1 MKRLQKYFLRLFVL
15 FTLVSLSKYG
25 YAQCNDVTISATTV
39 VSTCQQNGE
48 IHVTLSG
55 PDVGNLRLSDA
66 EYSLEGT
73 TPRMWAQAPGGIL
86 TNVGAGSYIVKVR
99 AFCNSEGDWVVLRD
113 SATATVTST
122 YTVPNYYI
130 TSVNIRNSLPC
141 IGTGIVPV
149 TISGGRAPYTINIVS
164 APGTYT
170 GSTTRTATSATT
182 FNVDSLTA
190 GSYVF
195 SITDN
200 CGYNL
205 TLAPVTVGEVD
216 LTTSQAKRA
225 YYQYAIPTEINS
237 TPRCDSV
244 YLRSSFSSSS
254 YGDYYYYFY
263 AHPEYF
269 EYTLLLNGTG
279 VKNYQSFRSYPYY
292 VGYKLPDGYTL
303 RSFRE
308 NNCYITPWIRVKGTT
323 CEFKLDSVRF
333 RSPSA
338 RSPVWTTCSV
348 LSHYPWTDYDGLFC
362 YPYQYRIIQVSGT
375 DTTVIQPWKG
385 PVNNSVTQYDTIP
398 QSTGLM
404 IQYQDNEGVKWITT
418 VPNKIYVSITS
429 TGSSACMSDLHGDTL
444 GTSIQI
450 YRSSAT
456 FPAGTRFRFLS
467 GPLAPTDLDVTITSL
482 QSDFYPYST
491 SNANHSNQSSP
502 YPYIP
507 LGQYQFEVTMPGC
520 TPDTVSIT
528 PNLYYIKNHF
538 AYTVENDTC
547 NGLWVTPTAGQL
559 AYKYLSSGNVIDNN
573 TSTYFSI
580 ETAPSGVTYDKTAVT
595 LGGRL
600 FLPASGRYVLKMTSS
615 MSTNSNSYCAKER
628 DTIDYVKQPL
638 QLDNAY
644 TIAYV
649 CQGAST
655 GYIRVRAKNGSGH
668 YTYELYPQ
676 GGGGTPI
683 QTNTTG
689 IFYYGTAGTTYT
701 IKVHDNGCGTNFPQD
716 IEMLDL
722 ASAHIAYSGEP
733 DNNFCANATL
743 QLKCITLGE
752 TTYHWTGPGGWTS
765 NLQNPTIPPPWTPGT
780 YTVSV
785 TPESCGSAMS
795 ESVTI
800 GVSPTYDLRD
810 TVRLCYRDL
819 PFTYRNDTTFAAG
832 TTTGT
837 YVLHRFTT
845 HGCDSVTRLRLE
857 VSTTVPNLVITN
869 PAPVSIPNTT
879 NLTLPAVTAGS
890 TNVAALN
897 YYANATCTTPLATP
911 TAAPAGIY
919 YIVATA
925 AGGCTDTAQVI
936 VNLLSDD
943 TQTVQEYRSVEINV
957 LSNDSVPTGYYTT
970 LNLFNNIVTQPV
982 AGTLTVSGTGSNSR
996 FVYTNNGTAGLTAN
1010 IDSFKY
1016 TSSVYNVATST
1027 YVTRT
1032 STVYIYVLQDIN
1044 KASVC
1049 SGSNHTVSL
1058 VNKPA
1063 GVTFTWYQTQTTPT
1077 VLQTGATRTLSAVT
1091 ADQVFWIQPAI
1102 AGATA
1107 PYNLAGGFPR
1117 GEFTVWVAN
1126 KSGLDKMR
1134 WTGWEDKNWHNPRN
1148 WTGVH
1153 TSGYEYPVSWEPV
1166 KCVDVVIPADAPHFP
1181 ELMQAAAT
1189 PSFQCRDIEML
1200 DRAMLKNPHVL
1211 DYDNAK
1217 VTLLPGASERDRFV
1231 MWSAPL
1237 KSVYSGDYH
1246 FKTGG
1251 TPNWGDVYMNFFER
1265 ANPAGGSKQG
1275 NQFTQT
1281 FGEPHVLLDLGTAFN
1296 VKVVST
1302 TRSKDVPFTFP
1313 QSITTYTGADN
1324 VPHTVTRTNSTK
1336 FITHGVALA
1345 ADSTFSLKVDNDVSG
1360 YSVIQVVNPYLA
1372 YLNISQFLA
1381 SNSSNLQ
1388 GGYLIWNGNVNNG
1401 LTAIIPS
1408 TNGNRYIYSA
1418 PTFGTPTSAELIPP
1432 LQSFFVQKRS
1442 PYNIINNVKMSP
1454 KWTTT
1459 SGGSSTS
1466 YVLRSAA
1473 TTESGLLLVKASQG
1487 EKIGYALLNNEI
1499 GASPQYDDQGDVVA
1513 VFIDEIPLTLYSLT
1527 PDGQALFINSNS
1539 NYSGETALGLRVRD
1553 AGEVRLDFSGVETFG
1568 YNVYLADKERNLE
1581 IDLQKTPYY
1590 TFTVNKTG
1598 TELMEIDNRF
1608 FLRTGEKTGMEEI
1621 GSSGLLVSA
1630 GDGILEV
1637 RSTGGLIENI
1647 EIFNVIGSLVY
1658 RSHNASDYY
1667 RIPLGEWQI
1676 YIVKAQIGRNM
1687 EVKKVY
1693 VK

>member
-1 MKRLQKYFLRLFVL
+1 MKTRRLYISILLGLLAATLF
-15 FTLVSLSKYG
+15 YRAE
-25 YAQCNDVTISATTV
+25 AQCNADFGLSYTV
-39 VSTCQQNGE
+39 QPSTCQSNGT
-48 IHVTLSG
+48 VTITLTG
-55 PDVGNLRLSDA
+55 ENIEDLFNMQYGLQAVGGGFTISPQASNVLTGVPP
-66 EYSLEGT
+66 GT
-73 TPRMWAQAPGGIL
+73 Y
-86 TNVGAGSYIVKVR
+86 NVTVR
-99 AFCNSEGDWVVLRD
+99 AFCQTDSGFDVVK
-113 SATATVTST
+113 
-122 YTVPNYYI
+122 
-130 TSVNIRNSLPC
+130 
-141 IGTGIVPV
+141 
-149 TISGGRAPYTINIVS
+149 TISNVVVTGNYQAPTASFAPGSSRKSYNDCATGKIAMEILQGSGNNKFTIIS
-164 APGTYT
+164 APAGAPTGVIATTKSGNIYTFAGDTYPAGNYVVEVYDSCYT
-170 GSTTRTATSATT
+170 SSVAFTLDAISGYPTMSTTELVFRPVSSNPTCGLL
-182 FNVDSLTA
+182 NWSLGA
-190 GSYVF
+190 VS
-195 SITDN
+195 N
-200 CGYNL
+200 
-205 TLAPVTVGEVD
+205 A
-216 LTTSQAKRA
+216 
-225 YYQYAIPTEINS
+225 
-237 TPRCDSV
+237 
-244 YLRSSFSSSS
+244 
-254 YGDYYYYFY
+254 YGDYYLYYSADMYEVSLSATSTPGTWQTWNASPLQFDLSPYTY
-263 AHPEYF
+263 ADLYGSGNLKVF
-269 EYTLLLNGTG
+269 
-279 VKNYQSFRSYPYY
+279 
-292 VGYKLPDGYTL
+292 
-303 RSFRE
+303 
-308 NNCYITPWIRVKGTT
+308 IRVKGCSNYQMTT
-323 CEFKLDSVRF
+323 ANIRKPYYHGGQSYTRN
-333 RSPSA
+333 
-338 RSPVWTTCSV
+338 CSDYTY
-348 LSHYPWTDYDGLFC
+348 SFYPWTDYDGMWCYPLSYELKRNSDNAIIWSATNQSTQSQSIPNLVYGVSYTLTTTDAQGTTLTQNISTAWITANTNTSNDRYRCDSYDYYYNIPFC
-362 YPYQYRIIQVSGT
+362 YPATVTVDSAGTVIYSTTITSNTSNYVPNLTYGQTYRMIITRGGRTDTVNFSRTSNLPQSYTLILSDPSYCDVNRGHLRLSTNSSTPWLVGTTMTTSGPAGYTPQSYTFTSSTYYYSFPTATLPPGTYNVYINLGCRLDTVSLTIAGVYYGT
-375 DTTVIQPWKG
+375 VTDSVAEDCSGKRVWPQGRVMYNGNLANTYYRLISGPLGYDNTTVIGVGESFLLTQPG
-385 PVNNSVTQYDTIP
+385 TYVLGMMATNSSVGCTLATDTIVYTYTP
-398 QSTGLM
+398 LQLNTAVTAAYICEGASVGNILIAAQHGVPPYT
-404 IQYQDNEGVKWITT
+404 YQLWN
-418 VPNKIYVSITS
+418 
-429 TGSSACMSDLHGDTL
+429 
-444 GTSIQI
+444 
-450 YRSSAT
+450 SSAT
-456 FPAGTRFRFLS
+456 TKLT
-467 GPLAPTDLDVTITSL
+467 TDIVKNNTTTAHFTYGVKDSVYTIRVIDDCGNMFD
-482 QSDFYPYST
+482 Q
-491 SNANHSNQSSP
+491 Q
-502 YPYIP
+502 
-507 LGQYQFEVTMPGC
+507 VTMVDL
-520 TPDTVSIT
+520 T
-528 PNLYYIKNHF
+528 
-538 AYTVENDTC
+538 
-547 NGLWVTPTAGQL
+547 TA
-559 AYKYLSSGNVIDNN
+559 S
-573 TSTYFSI
+573 
-580 ETAPSGVTYDKTAVT
+580 
-595 LGGRL
+595 
-600 FLPASGRYVLKMTSS
+600 
-615 MSTNSNSYCAKER
+615 
-628 DTIDYVKQPL
+628 
-638 QLDNAY
+638 
-644 TIAYV
+644 IAYAFNNNNQL
-649 CQGAST
+649 CEGDP
-655 GYIRVRAKNGSGH
+655 IRLMCV
-668 YTYELYPQ
+668 
-676 GGGGTPI
+676 
-683 QTNTTG
+683 
-689 IFYYGTAGTTYT
+689 
-701 IKVHDNGCGTNFPQD
+701 
-716 IEMLDL
+716 
-722 ASAHIAYSGEP
+722 
-733 DNNFCANATL
+733 
-743 QLKCITLGE
+743 TLGE
-752 TTYHWTGPGGWTS
+752 TDYHWTGPNGWSVS
-765 NLQNPTIPPPWTPGT
+765 NTQNPVIPNSTLAMSGW
-780 YTVSV
+780 YYVDV
-785 TPESCGSAMS
+785 LPEFCGSNKKD
-795 ESVTI
+795 SVYITVNPRP
-800 GVSPTYDLRD
+800 GAVTVTHPTLHYCLNVNAPSFAAATGATPTGTNTLRW
-810 TVRLCYRDL
+810 Y
-819 PFTYRNDTTFAAG
+819 YSDTTLISPLPTAIP
-832 TTTGT
+832 
-837 YVLHRFTT
+837 
-845 HGCDSVTRLRLE
+845 
-857 VSTTVPNLVITN
+857 TTVPG
-869 PAPVSIPNTT
+869 VSTYYVCQ
-879 NLTLPAVTAGS
+879 VTAVGCEGP
-890 TNVAALN
+890 L
-897 YYANATCTTPLATP
+897 TPFTVTVEDVPCLA
-911 TAAPAGIY
+911 
-919 YIVATA
+919 
-925 AGGCTDTAQVI
+925 
-936 VNLLSDD
+936 DD
-943 TQTVQEYRSVEINV
+943 VQTVQEYQSVEIDI
-957 LSNDSVPTGYYTT
+957 LANDGLPSSAFAAPFDLLTH
-970 LNLFNNIVTQPV
+970 IVQQPV
-982 AGTLTVSGTGSNSR
+982 SGALSVIGSGSGSKIIYRNDGAQKLTG
-996 FVYTNNGTAGLTAN
+996 N

-1016 TSSVYNVATST
+1016 EFTVSAQ
-1027 YVTRT
+1027 TRQA
-1032 STVYIYVLQDIN
+1032 TVYIYVLQDIN

-1091 ADQVFWIQPAI
+1091 GDSTYWIQPAI

-1134 WTGWEDKNWHNPRN
+1134 WTGWEDNNWHNPRN

-1381 SNSSNLQ
+1381 SNNSNLQ

-1499 GASPQYDDQGDVVA
+1499 GASAQYDDQGDVVA

-1527 PDGQALFINSNS
+1527 PEGQALFINSNS

-1568 YNVYLADKERNLE
+1568 YNVYLADKERDLE

-1658 RSHNASDYY
+1658 RSHSASDYY